1 MLTSLEL
8 RKKYLDFFGSKGHK
22 IIPSAS
28 LIPENDPTV
37 LFTTAGMHPLVP
49 YLLGQAHPE
58 GTRLTNVQKCVRTQD
73 IDEVGDNRHQT
84 FFEMLGNW
92 SLGDYF
98 KEDAI
103 KWSYEFLTS
112 PQYLGLDKR
121 KLAVTVFAGENET
134 NIPRDNEAAEIW
146 KGCGMPEHKIAYLPR
161 KNNWWGPAGITGPCG
176 PDTEMFFWR
185 GETEFPPENS
195 NPGTDEDNWLE
206 IWNDVFMQY
215 FKKEDGTYE
224 PLKQKNVDTGMGLE
238 RTLVVLN
245 GLNDVFQIDTFWP
258 IIEKIQEISGHK
270 YNENPEITKAM
281 RVVGDHLRT
290 ATVIMGDNHKISPS
304 NVDQGYI
311 VRRLIRRAIRHGR
324 DLGITENFCAK
335 ISAEVVKI
343 FANIYP
349 EIGHNQEFVL
359 SEMDKEETKFR
370 NTLISGE
377 RILEKAYKEQ
387 RNDELSK
394 LIGVEKVDMSVD
406 ESMSEEYGKWQID
419 ALLSGDTAFELYTS
433 HGYPM
438 ELTEEFAKRMG
449 FKGINKERFDELFK
463 HHQELS
469 RAGAEQKFKG
479 GLADTSEMSTK
490 YHTATHLL
498 HAALRAVLGTHVEQR
513 GSNIT
518 ADRLRF
524 DFSHPAKMTD
534 EEKKRVEDL
543 VNYAISQ
550 DYPVSFEEM
559 TVPEAKELGAMG
571 LFEDKYGNKVKVYSI
586 GDPKQKPVAA
596 ENVAT
601 FSKEICGG
609 PHATQTGTLG
619 KFKIVKEEAVSAG
632 IRRIKAVLE

>member
-1 MLTSLEL
+1 MLTSVEL
-8 RKKYLDFFGSKGHK
+8 RQKYLNFFKSKGHK
-22 IIPSAS
+22 IISGAS

-49 YLLGQAHPE
+49 YLLGQAHAE
-58 GTRLTNVQKCVRTQD
+58 GVRLTNVQKCVRTQD

-98 KEDAI
+98 KKEAI
-103 KWSYEFLTS
+103 EWSYEFLTS
-112 PQYLGLDKR
+112 PEYLGLDKR
-121 KLAVTVFAGENET
+121 KLAVTVFAGEKEN
-134 NIPRDNEAAEIW
+134 NILRDEEAAQIW
-146 KGCGMPEHKIAYLPR
+146 KNCGMPEHKIAYLPR
-161 KNNWWGPAGITGPCG
+161 KNNWWGPAGLTGPCG

-185 GETEFPPENS
+185 GQTEFPPEDS
-195 NPGTDEDNWLE
+195 NPDTDEDNWLE

-245 GLNDVFQIDTFWP
+245 GMNDVFQIDTFLP
-258 IIEKIQEISGHK
+258 IIEKIEKISGHK

-290 ATVIMGDNHKISPS
+290 ATMIMGDDHKIAPS

-324 DLGITENFCAK
+324 NLGITENFCAQ
-335 ISAEVVKI
+335 ISKEVIKI
-343 FANIYP
+343 FTDIYP
-349 EIGHNQEFVL
+349 EIGRNQEFVL
-359 SEMDKEETKFR
+359 IEMDKEEIKFR
-370 NTLISGE
+370 NTLEQGIKEFEKLLKGFEMAFEKTGVKITTISAKQAFKLYDTYGFPIE
-377 RILEKAYKEQ
+377 MTK
-387 RNDELSK
+387 ELS
-394 LIGVEKVDMSVD
+394 D
-406 ESMSEEYGKWQID
+406 ENNLEID
-419 ALLSGDTAFELYTS
+419 LTGFE
-433 HGYPM
+433 
-438 ELTEEFAKRMG
+438 EEFK
-449 FKGINKERFDELFK
+449 K
-463 HHQELS
+463 HQELS

-518 ADRLRF
+518 AERLRF
-524 DFSHPAKMTD
+524 DFSHGEKMTD
-534 EEKKRVEDL
+534 EQKKEVEDL
-543 VNYAISQ
+543 VNYAIAQ
-550 DYPVSFEEM
+550 NYPVSFEEM
-559 TVPEAKELGAMG
+559 TVSEAKEQGAMG
-571 LFEDKYGNKVKVYSI
+571 LFEDKYGSKVKVYTV
-586 GDPKQKPVAA
+586 GDPKQKPQAIIGSP
-596 ENVAT
+596 T

-609 PHATQTGTLG
+609 PHVENTGTLG
-619 KFKIVKEEAVSAG
+619 KFTIQKEEASSAG
-632 IRRIKAVLE
+632 VRRIKAVLS